1 MREVSRGT
9 VKVRFGLSQN
19 SILIALIIACALLF
33 SYLSV
38 ARHYT
43 FNTSA
48 YDLAMY
54 DQAVWNTS
62 QGRPFEINLLEDTMP
77 GLTNKLGDH
86 VEPILLPLA
95 LLYKI
100 RSNADV
106 LLVVQAIALAALIWP
121 LYQLVHHR
129 SKSIFL
135 ASLGVVLYLVHP
147 AMWNALLF
155 DFHPVTLA
163 AAFLVFALW
172 MLIQKKRS
180 ACLIFALLA
189 MMGKENIGLM
199 VAMLGV
205 YAALFVKGERR
216 LGLILIGV
224 GVIGAIIAVG
234 FINPAFQPAGV
245 SYYLNRYGKLG
256 STFGEVLLS
265 PFTKFDVFWS
275 IIAGPKRL
283 AYYGDLLLPLGG
295 LPLLGLDLILIVLP
309 DIALNTLSAFAPSR
323 TLDYH
328 YAILIAPFLI
338 LATLW
343 GLDRLARWLTRIN
356 LAKVFPHH
364 QRTRIC
370 PSQGLIYGI
379 AGAIVLLSMAAY
391 QIDHYHTFLPLSDRY
406 AGTFAVTPRDAI
418 GLQVAAQIPAEAV
431 VSAQFNLLPHVSQRE
446 RAHIYPRIEDA
457 TYVFLDT
464 QGQIEP
470 FKAQAEYQ
478 NAVDTLRS
486 DSAFEVMTER
496 DGFIL
501 LRRK

>member
-9 VKVRFGLSQN
+9 VQARLVLSKN
-19 SILIALIIACALLF
+19 SILAVLIVACALLF

-38 ARHYT
+38 ARHYA

-77 GLTNKLGDH
+77 GLANKLGDH

-106 LLVVQAIALAALIWP
+106 LLVAQAIALAALIWP
-121 LYQLVHHR
+121 LYQLVYHR
-129 SKSIFL
+129 SKSLFL
-135 ASLGVVLYLVHP
+135 AGLGVSLYLVHP

-172 MLIQKKRS
+172 MLVQKKRS
-180 ACLIFALLA
+180 ACLIFAVLA
-189 MMGKENIGLM
+189 MMCKENIGLLA
-199 VAMLGV
+199 AMLGV
-205 YAALFVKGERR
+205 YAVLFIKSERR
-216 LGLILIGV
+216 FGLILIGL
-224 GVIGAIIAVG
+224 GLSWTIIAVG

-283 AYYGDLLLPLGG
+283 AYYGDLLLPLGA
-295 LPLLGLDLILIVLP
+295 LPLLGLDLILLVLP

-323 TLDYH
+323 TLDSH
-328 YAILIAPFLI
+328 YAVIIAPFLI
-338 LATLW
+338 LAALW
-343 GLDRLARWLTRIN
+343 GIERLARWFKRIN
-356 LAKVFPHH
+356 LAKVFQNQ
-364 QRTRIC
+364 QRARIHLS
-370 PSQGLIYGI
+370 PGLIYGI
-379 AGAIVLLSMAAY
+379 ASALVLISMAAY
-391 QIDHYHTFLPLSDRY
+391 QIDHYQAFLPLSDRY
-406 AGTFAVTPRDAI
+406 AGTFTVTPHDTI
-418 GLQVAAQIPAEAV
+418 GLQIAAQIPAEAV

-446 RAHIYPRIEDA
+446 RAHIYPRIEEA

-464 QGQIEP
+464 RGPIEP
-470 FKAQAEYQ
+470 FKTQAEYQ
-478 NAVDTLRS
+478 AAVETLQS
-486 DSAFEVMTER
+486 DSSFDMVADQ

-501 LRRK
+501 LHRK